1 MFVFKC
7 EVQFF
12 KQLNASLKEQGMSL
26 SLKSVKSVDTST
38 VVGSSDHTVVGES
51 LIPCIYPSQI
61 QSESS
66 PLKASSISKSVGAMK
81 NSVKL
86 VIRQVM
92 PLLPAS
98 AGKETTRQFK
108 ATVDSTLYVYP
119 IQLERFQNR
128 LDTNAN
134 KNYLNFQDNFYF
146 PEIFV

>member
-1 MFVFKC
+1 
-7 EVQFF
+7 
-12 KQLNASLKEQGMSL
+12 MSL

-38 VVGSSDHTVVGES
+38 AVVSSDNAVVGECI
-51 LIPCIYPSQI
+51 IPCIYPSQI

-66 PLKASSISKSVGAMK
+66 PLKVSASTKSVGLTK

-108 ATVDSTLYVYP
+108 ATVDSTLFVYP

-128 LDTNAN
+128 SGQ
-134 KNYLNFQDNFYF
+134 FF
-146 PEIFV
+146 I